1 MGNEIFPCD
10 TLQTKLMH
18 NNDLDERIVVNVVVL
33 LFRSLLLQKSGHPLD
48 VLAHEIWNVHQPY
61 SREMHQ

>member
-1 MGNEIFPCD
+1 MY
-10 TLQTKLMH
+10 

-33 LFRSLLLQKSGHPLD
+33 LFRSLLLYKSSNPLD
-48 VLAHEIWNVHQPY
+48 VSAHEIWNVHHLY